1 MAKSDMEDKRKKI
14 VSAGMQGLMVTI
26 SLLAIIIFANSP
38 IVVTSSPDSNAAG
51 SKSKL
56 SEIHLEIASNIP
68 SGGNSMAKTEPIGTG
83 RTMFLTIPA
92 FVVVY
97 NFNETKPN
105 SRVIELKTSPKTT
118 IHFIESLST
127 TASISAEKAMEFTL
141 VGAKPSG
148 TS

>member
-1 MAKSDMEDKRKKI
+1 LAKSDMENKRKKI
-14 VSAGMQGLMVTI
+14 VAAGVQSLMVTV
-26 SLLAIIIFANSP
+26 SLLAIIVFANSS
-38 IVVTSSPDSNAAG
+38 IVVTSASDSSTTGN
-51 SKSKL
+51 KSEL
-56 SEIHLEIASNIP
+56 SEIHLKIASNIP
-68 SGGNSMAKTEPIGTG
+68 SGGNSMTKTEPIGTG
-83 RTMFLTIPA
+83 RMMFLTIPA

-97 NFNETKPN
+97 NVNETKPN

-118 IHFIESLST
+118 IHFVESLST